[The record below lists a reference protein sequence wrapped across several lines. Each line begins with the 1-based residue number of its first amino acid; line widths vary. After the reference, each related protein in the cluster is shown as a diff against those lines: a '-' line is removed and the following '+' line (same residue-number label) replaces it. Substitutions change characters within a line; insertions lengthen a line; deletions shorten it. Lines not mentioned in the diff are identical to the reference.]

1 MTKRVRKTAAASTSI
16 TVAPLS
22 TTIRTWLGVSFTL
35 ILGTVLVLAAVKQP
49 LGQGYFTYRYSPV
62 RAARTIRAAP
72 CVLIATVA
80 AASVWLLVARRKWSI
95 PLLIAT

>member
-1 MTKRVRKTAAASTSI
+1 MTKRVRKTVPAPRSL
-16 TVAPLS
+16 TVAPPS

-72 CVLIATVA
+72 CVLIAVA
-80 AASVWLLVARRKWSI
+80 AAASAWLLTMRRKWGI
-95 PLLIAT
+95 PLLI